1 MGISVNGRGRYSGRG
16 GGRSK
21 NGRGVIHSK
30 VILEPRKI
38 FNKTSNF

>member
-1 MGISVNGRGRYSGRG
+1 MEISVDGRGRYSGG
-16 GGRSK
+16 VGRSK